1 MTLIEFQTSMNEDIE
16 RRIVLLGSSLFILC
30 QKKQI
35 RPTNK
40 LLKKIENHN
49 FFVFK
54 MMVSSKKICP
64 IPQDNQL
71 TIWLKSAP
79 VQVPAVPIF
88 DRSFVILCHNLCTT

>member
-1 MTLIEFQTSMNEDIE
+1 MSEKTNTI
-16 RRIVLLGSSLFILC
+16 G
-30 QKKQI
+30 KQ
-35 RPTNK
+35 NF
-40 LLKKIENHN
+40 LKKFENHN

>member
-1 MTLIEFQTSMNEDIE
+1 
-16 RRIVLLGSSLFILC
+16 
-30 QKKQI
+30 
-35 RPTNK
+35 
-40 LLKKIENHN
+40 
-49 FFVFK
+49 
-54 MMVSSKKICP
+54 MMVSSKKKKSP